1 MMKMPFRHFAVQ
13 RFILKYLRASAIMED
28 HSMQGKNVVRLIAF
42 AAIFALFLTTPR
54 SPAQSA
60 PDNTASAASVP
71 QSALIQIDA
80 LRPLLKSAGKER
92 PLVLQ
97 VGSRVMFDQ
106 AHIPGAVYAGPGSTP
121 AGIQSLESV
130 VASLP
135 KDKSIVL
142 YCGCCPWGRCPNVGP
157 AYSRLHKLGFTRVK
171 VLYMA
176 NNFGDDWVTKG
187 YPAVKGK

>member
-1 MMKMPFRHFAVQ
+1 MQSKNLA
-13 RFILKYLRASAIMED
+13 RFVIL
-28 HSMQGKNVVRLIAF
+28 
-42 AAIFALFLTTPR
+42 AALAALLLTAPHTL
-54 SPAQSA
+54 AQSSSDA
-60 PDNTASAASVP
+60 SASAASIP

-106 AHIPGAVYAGPGSTP
+106 AHIPGAEYAGPGSKP

-142 YCGCCPWGRCPNVGP
+142 YCGCCPWDRCPNVSP
-157 AYSRLHKLGFTRVK
+157 AYSRLHKLGFTGVK

-176 NNFGDDWVTKG
+176 NNFGDDWVAKG

>member
-1 MMKMPFRHFAVQ
+1 
-13 RFILKYLRASAIMED
+13 
-28 HSMQGKNVVRLIAF
+28 MQGKNIVRFIAF
-42 AAIFALFLTTPR
+42 AALAALFMNTPQL
-54 SPAQSA
+54 SAQSSVE
-60 PDNTASAASVP
+60 NSASAASIP

-92 PLVLQ
+92 PTVLQ

-106 AHIPGAVYAGPGSTP
+106 AHIPGAEYAGPGSKP

-142 YCGCCPWGRCPNVGP
+142 YCGCCPWDRCPNVSP
-157 AYSRLHKLGFTRVK
+157 AYNRLHKLGFTKVK
-171 VLYMA
+171 VLYIA
-176 NNFGDDWVTKG
+176 NNFGDDWVAKG